1 MAHCWHLD
9 GVIRSIVGR
18 KNSCRVPRDHAD
30 SAVPNAWSETF
41 WFWIV
46 AGILKIE
53 ACLAL
58 AGLLQKLQD
67 ELKSIMLSWTLI
79 FFLLA
84 LIMAA
89 LGVSDL
95 GEVAVGI
102 AQTLF
107 TLFSGLMIASLLVNE
122 SRRWQL

>member
-1 MAHCWHLD
+1 M
-9 GVIRSIVGR
+9 
-18 KNSCRVPRDHAD
+18 
-30 SAVPNAWSETF
+30 
-41 WFWIV
+41 
-46 AGILKIE
+46 
-53 ACLAL
+53 

-67 ELKSIMLSWTLI
+67 ELKSIMLNWTLI

-95 GEVAVGI
+95 GEVAIGI

>member
-1 MAHCWHLD
+1 M
-9 GVIRSIVGR
+9 
-18 KNSCRVPRDHAD
+18 PRDHAH

-53 ACLAL
+53 PCPAL

-67 ELKSIMLSWTLI
+67 ELKSIMLNWTLI

-95 GEVAVGI
+95 GEVAIGI

-107 TLFSGLMIASLLVNE
+107 TLFSGLMITSLLVNE